1 MKKMYFLDKTKY
13 WFGLS
18 TILICIG
25 FYSMIT
31 NFMSTGSP
39 FALGIDFTG
48 GVSFTLNMDKA
59 TKEFNANG
67 KLSEK
72 TRSELSSLIKE
83 KADKIGIENLE
94 LTTIDKYLFS
104 LKFKNITT
112 TSISDLAKQI
122 TSEIE
127 GSTILSTDFIGPTVG
142 NELQQQALTIIFAA
156 LVLLLIYITFRFE
169 FWAAVAAILALV
181 HDGLILLG
189 MTALLKIEVNSAYVA
204 AFLTVMGYSIN
215 DTIVIFDRIRE
226 NLKNAEMKDNL
237 IDLINQSIAQTM
249 TRSINT
255 VATVLLSLIAIY
267 LFGGASIKG
276 FALVL
281 IIGITAGAYSSIF
294 IASPLLYK
302 FKMLNQ

>member
-48 GVSFTLNMDKA
+48 GVSFTLSMDKA

-72 TRSELSSLIKE
+72 TRNELTQIIKE
-83 KADKIGIENLE
+83 KANKIGIENLE
-94 LTTIDKYLFS
+94 LTTVDKYLFS
-104 LKFKNITT
+104 LKFKKINT

-142 NELQQQALTIIFAA
+142 NELQAQAFTIISVAI
-156 LVLLLIYITFRFE
+156 LLLLIYITFRFE

-226 NLKNAEMKDNL
+226 NLKHQDVKESL
-237 IDLINQSIAQTM
+237 IDLFNHSIAQTM

-255 VATVLLSLIAIY
+255 VMTVLLSLFAIY

-294 IASPLLYK
+294 IASPFLYK

>member
-1 MKKMYFLDKTKY
+1 MLF
-13 WFGLS
+13 
-18 TILICIG
+18 
-25 FYSMIT
+25 
-31 NFMSTGSP
+31 
-39 FALGIDFTG
+39 
-48 GVSFTLNMDKA
+48 
-59 TKEFNANG
+59 
-67 KLSEK
+67 
-72 TRSELSSLIKE
+72 RSRNELTQIIKE
-83 KADKIGIENLE
+83 KANKIGIENLE
-94 LTTIDKYLFS
+94 LTTVDKYLFS
-104 LKFKNITT
+104 LKFKKINT

-142 NELQQQALTIIFAA
+142 NELKAQAFTIISVAI
-156 LVLLLIYITFRFE
+156 LLLLIYITFRFE

-226 NLKNAEMKDNL
+226 NLKHQDVKESL
-237 IDLINQSIAQTM
+237 IDLINHSIAQTM

-255 VATVLLSLIAIY
+255 VMTVLLSLFAIY

-294 IASPLLYK
+294 IASPFLYK